1 MSDFALNSYTT
12 MQNRRQFLATLG
24 ATIGSSALVNQL
36 SAMPADSRKYGLQLY
51 TVRDDIGKDLEGTIK
66 KVAAIG
72 YKEVELAGYGNGQFY
87 GKNPKDFKAMLA
99 GLGLATPSGHYMTG
113 NHDKKLK
120 GTLLNGWEK
129 AVEDAAEMGHQ
140 YMVCAYLFPDERKK
154 LDDYKKFAEL
164 FSKSAEICQKS
175 GIQFCYHNHD
185 FEFQSLEGQ
194 YPIDI
199 LLGNTDKNM
208 VKMELDMYWITRA
221 GFDPVDFM
229 KKHAGRF
236 PLWHLKDI
244 ENTPEKAFAEVG
256 RGTIDFKRIFAA
268 AKSAGVKH
276 FYVEQDACK
285 RPPLESIEI
294 SYKYLSASKF

>member
-1 MSDFALNSYTT
+1 
-12 MQNRRQFLATLG
+12 
-24 ATIGSSALVNQL
+24 
-36 SAMPADSRKYGLQLY
+36 
-51 TVRDDIGKDLEGTIK
+51 
-66 KVAAIG
+66 
-72 YKEVELAGYGNGQFY
+72 
-87 GKNPKDFKAMLA
+87 
-99 GLGLATPSGHYMTG
+99 
-113 NHDKKLK
+113 
-120 GTLLNGWEK
+120 
-129 AVEDAAEMGHQ
+129 
-140 YMVCAYLFPDERKK
+140 
-154 LDDYKKFAEL
+154 
-164 FSKSAEICQKS
+164 
-175 GIQFCYHNHD
+175 
-185 FEFQSLEGQ
+185 
-194 YPIDI
+194 
-199 LLGNTDKNM
+199 M

-244 ENTPEKAFAEVG
+244 ENSPEKAFAEVG